1 MIFEPKTEK
10 QLAESRVLHAGVY
23 QFEILE
29 AWEKTSAAGNPMIE
43 LKVQV
48 TNGNGISRT
57 LADYLLA
64 KGIRAEKLLHC
75 CVACGLRER
84 YDSGS
89 LSDEDFR
96 GKRGRLRVGIEKKK
110 GYPERNVIEDYLAA

>member
-1 MIFEPKTEK
+1 MTFEPKNEK
-10 QLAESRVLHAGVY
+10 QLAENRPLHAGVF

-29 AWEKTSAAGNPMIE
+29 AWEKTSNAGNAMFE

-48 TNGNGISRT
+48 SNGNGISRT
-57 LADYLLA
+57 LPDYLLP

-75 CVACGLRER
+75 CVACGMRDK

-89 LSDEDFR
+89 VSANDFV
-96 GKRGRLRVGIEKKK
+96 GKRGRLRVGLEKKK
-110 GYPERNVIEDYLAA
+110 GFPDRNV

>member
-57 LADYLLA
+57 LADYLLP

-89 LSDEDFR
+89 VSHDDFV
-96 GKRGRLRVGIEKKK
+96 GKRGRLRLGIEKKK